1 MALDPTETLT
11 ETLDRSRFRS
21 LALRRVAFL
30 KHSEE
35 LERMNESEGSL
46 WREMEGRVSEEEEEA
61 AMVESEREEGVRR
74 IRGWWRRECMY
85 GTVSVCERNGRC
97 YNA

>member
-1 MALDPTETLT
+1 
-11 ETLDRSRFRS
+11 
-21 LALRRVAFL
+21 
-30 KHSEE
+30 
-35 LERMNESEGSL
+35 MNESEGSL

-97 YNA
+97 YNAQGVFRLAEFTKVDVRGGEENRQNRPTKIPFEPTRFAR